1 MVEDEARTKWC
12 PFVRILDGQPPGGAA
27 LPPSLSLSPP
37 MFHVKQQSVL
47 LT

>member
-27 LPPSLSLSPP
+27 TNREGRNTNCIGL
-37 MFHVKQQSVL
+37 HGVAVG
-47 LT
+47 